1 MKKMFIKRKEG
12 KSTAFADFMNS
23 ASSGEKKKV
32 YKTVLEKA
40 SNSQKKIV
48 VAAQS
53 MQTAG

>member
-1 MKKMFIKRKEG
+1 MFIKRKES

-23 ASSGEKKKV
+23 ASSSEKKKV

-48 VAAQS
+48 VAVQS